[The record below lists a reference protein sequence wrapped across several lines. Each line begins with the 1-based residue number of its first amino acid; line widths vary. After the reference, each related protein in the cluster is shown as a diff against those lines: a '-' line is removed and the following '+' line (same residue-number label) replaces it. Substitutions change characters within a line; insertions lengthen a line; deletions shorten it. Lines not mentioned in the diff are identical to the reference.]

1 MPSQQT
7 NPRQRTINWGT
18 SSTLIRQTPSRSTR
32 TVIHDYSQ
40 LERPDFTPRNPSRE
54 APIAESSAQPLQD
67 DDIEMEDGDTGHEDN
82 GSSSESQPETP
93 SRSVIYSTVIIRRRQ
108 L

>member
-1 MPSQQT
+1 MLSQQT

-18 SSTLIRQTPSRSTR
+18 SSTLIRQTPSHSTR

-40 LERPDFTPRNPSRE
+40 LERPDFTPRNPSRK

-67 DDIEMEDGDTGHEDN
+67 NDIEIEDRDTGHEDN
-82 GSSSESQPETP
+82 RLSSKS
-93 SRSVIYSTVIIRRRQ
+93 
-108 L
+108 